1 MGSQSGAAWPTPVI
15 TRAAVAEPVLKKVR
29 LVIDNS
35 FLLQHG

>member
-1 MGSQSGAAWPTPVI
+1 MGSPSDAARPTPV
-15 TRAAVAEPVLKKVR
+15 TMRVAAAELVLKKVR